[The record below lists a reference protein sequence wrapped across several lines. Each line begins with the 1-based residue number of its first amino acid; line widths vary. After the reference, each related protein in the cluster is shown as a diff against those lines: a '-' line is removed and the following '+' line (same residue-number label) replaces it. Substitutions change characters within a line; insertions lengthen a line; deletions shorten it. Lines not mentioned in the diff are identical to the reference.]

1 MKEQEL
7 ELIRDYIDGRL
18 DASKVDELNQL
29 LENNAE
35 ARTAFRHLSLMEEGL
50 QDWSNQTFIDDNP
63 FVKASTITK
72 TKPKRQSVYS
82 SAVAG
87 LLVGVFSTIFVN
99 AYLVASP
106 QINDFIS
113 LCFESFETE
122 PPPAVEGMPYV
133 IGQWGGDYSH
143 VVSIENDIKP
153 FHGKRMLSFLRADY
167 KGKKEA
173 NSYIGDLYRFIDL
186 GEHLEKIKANR
197 SKVELIVRVNN
208 LAYSDQQNFQA
219 STTIVAFDKLPGV
232 QGAPESSSPQLDPID
247 VDTKGLAI
255 AKRNMPLE
263 KSGKKW
269 QDIKCEL
276 ILPSESKYL
285 LIRISIADS
294 KQYKIKGHLEFK
306 GNYIDSIEVNL
317 SEIPLLSYK

>member
-1 MKEQEL
+1 MKEQDL

-18 DASKVDELNQL
+18 SASRVDELNQL
-29 LENNAE
+29 LENDVE

-50 QDWSNQTFIDDNP
+50 QDWSNQTFLDDNP
-63 FVKASTITK
+63 FVKDSALSK
-72 TKPKRQSVYS
+72 TKSKRQSVYS

-106 QINDFIS
+106 KINDFIS
-113 LCFESFETE
+113 LCFESFEVD
-122 PPPAVEGMPYV
+122 PPPAVDGMPYV
-133 IGQWGGDYSH
+133 LDQWGGDYSH
-143 VVSIENDIKP
+143 VVHVENGIKP

-186 GEHLEKIKANR
+186 SEHLDKIKTNR

-208 LAYSDQQNFQA
+208 LAYSHQQNFQA
-219 STTIVAFDKLPGV
+219 STTIVAFDRLPGV
-232 QGAPESSSPQLDPID
+232 QGTPESSAPHLDPMD

-263 KSGKKW
+263 KSGEKW

-276 ILPSESKYL
+276 ILPPESKYL
-285 LIRISIADS
+285 LVRISIADS

-317 SEIPLLSYK
+317 SETPLLSYK